1 MKANL
6 RNEVKRLNPSH
17 SNIYRKQRNQI
28 YFLHII
34 IGELKVERKGAFRM
48 NEWCKQRKC
57 PNPER
62 WKMLNVVFEFCLYTF
77 NTSVAFSTNTVKQIA
92 LRWLFHIF
100 VSLDLSVGFEQIACI
115 ATSNRKMQME
125 SECKSEYVQRI

>member
-1 MKANL
+1 
-6 RNEVKRLNPSH
+6 
-17 SNIYRKQRNQI
+17 
-28 YFLHII
+28 
-34 IGELKVERKGAFRM
+34 
-48 NEWCKQRKC
+48 
-57 PNPER
+57 
-62 WKMLNVVFEFCLYTF
+62 MLNVVFEFCLYTF

-125 SECKSEYVQRI
+125 SECKSEYVQRNLKHFMKIENISSFEFSVSKLLTADPCH